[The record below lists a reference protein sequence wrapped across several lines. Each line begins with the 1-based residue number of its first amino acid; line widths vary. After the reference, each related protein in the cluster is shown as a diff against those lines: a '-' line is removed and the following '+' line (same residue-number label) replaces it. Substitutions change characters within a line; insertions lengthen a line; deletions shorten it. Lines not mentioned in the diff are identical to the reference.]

1 MNRLSCTVYITI
13 CTFVHYSLYM
23 CNLYNSYNLQI
34 AKVSLSSLLTVFIP
48 TLGVEGLDVEW
59 QAYNKNLV
67 NIEHVNTSFKTI
79 E

>member
-13 CTFVHYSLYM
+13 CTFVHYSFYM
-23 CNLYNSYNLQI
+23 CHYNLQI